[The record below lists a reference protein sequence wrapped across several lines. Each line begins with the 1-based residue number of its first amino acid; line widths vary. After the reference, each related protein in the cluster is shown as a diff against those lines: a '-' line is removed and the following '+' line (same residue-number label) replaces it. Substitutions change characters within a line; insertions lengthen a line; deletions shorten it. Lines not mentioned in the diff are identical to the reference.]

1 MKVNFKKTELLDL
14 GLPYSALEDTILD
27 QTRWS
32 TIHQIIFKKDEIYY
46 RTTYSAGSTEQQ
58 YEEPWEYEELV
69 RCEEVHKVSKV
80 VEVWEAI

>member
-1 MKVNFKKTELLDL
+1 MKVTFKRTELLDL

-32 TIHQIIFKKDEIYY
+32 TIHEIIFKKNETYY
-46 RTTYSAGSTEQQ
+46 RATYSKGSTERQ

-69 RCEEVHKVSKV
+69 QCEEVHKVSKTI
-80 VEVWEAI
+80 EVWEAI